1 MRFPQV
7 SDRVKEAPAQAL
19 RGLFAG
25 IGQLLLFTDKLKNKD
40 KAAPAQQLPPSRA
53 PRALE
58 VASLAV
64 VPPPVT
70 AVTPSA
76 DAPATQQPAAAADSI
91 PAATDPAPA
100 ATDAPRPATET
111 RPPAGEAAAVP
122 EVPAAVPEEAATAED
137 AMLPFENSGPPA
149 AAEAG
154 LPLANYDQ
162 LSLASLR
169 GRLRSLDVAQL
180 RQLISYEREHAAR
193 ADVLAMFERRV
204 TKLETGA

>member
-40 KAAPAQQLPPSRA
+40 KAAPAQQLPPPRA

-58 VASLAV
+58 GAGPAAVAA
-64 VPPPVT
+64 PPAAT
-70 AVTPSA
+70 VTPSPA
-76 DAPATQQPAAAADSI
+76 PDAPVAQKPA
-91 PAATDPAPA
+91 AATDPEPA
-100 ATDAPRPATET
+100 VADA
-111 RPPAGEAAAVP
+111 
-122 EVPAAVPEEAATAED
+122 AED
-137 AMLPFENSGPPA
+137 PVPPA
-149 AAEAG
+149 AEPAPPVAVEAS

-169 GRLRSLDVAQL
+169 GRLRSLDVTQL
-180 RQLISYEREHAAR
+180 RQLISYEQEHAAR
-193 ADVLAMFERRV
+193 ADVLAMFERRI